1 MTLTLDPQL
10 EQRIQRAQAH
20 GNYQEPAD
28 VIEEALNLLRPSK
41 SSPKNNAPPSTP
53 ASTGA
58 WPRSNAARAFPETAS
73 SKRLLNA
80 GMHDCRTGE

>member
-28 VIEEALNLLRPSK
+28 VIEEALNLLEAEQKLTEEQR
-41 SSPKNNAPPSTP
+41 A
-53 ASTGA
+53 ALDA
-58 WPRSNAARAFPETAS
+58 RLDRSMAQIERGEGIPGD
-73 SKRLLNA
+73 RLLEA
-80 GMHDCRTGE
+80 IAERRHARLSHR